1 MFSITGLG
9 PDAKKILNKVPN
21 NSFGKNCVFERLLK
35 QKNMKICTIG
45 LGYNWIPFLHY
56 LDWLNQV
63 PFRFEK
69 KLTGS
74 IKTNLGVKKI
84 RWIFYARYLRDE
96 TVSNGYKIGNKAKKS
111 GLFITA
117 KIGRSIMH
125 QTSYKRL
132 FIFSKKLT
140 SKNKWL
146 TVEGPKYKI

>member
-1 MFSITGLG
+1 
-9 PDAKKILNKVPN
+9 
-21 NSFGKNCVFERLLK
+21 
-35 QKNMKICTIG
+35 MKICTIG